1 MTYLIEWRTGEK
13 VINESRCLP
22 EDDQSENIHECPD
35 DKEIHSV
42 LDGTQRHY
50 YPGQWVISLVL
61 MLLFMLQSG
70 RSFSENVKHPFI

>member
-1 MTYLIEWRTGEK
+1 MTYLIQWRIGEE
-13 VINESRCLP
+13 VRNESRCLP
-22 EDDQSENIHECPD
+22 KDGQSENTHGCPD

-42 LDGTQRHY
+42 LDGSQGHY

-70 RSFSENVKHPFI
+70 RSFSDDVKHPFI